1 MHVVDGHRVVVVNC
15 GDQPFPLSS
24 DKLERIE
31 AARGVSSFGRA
42 GRCLASSAC
51 LAPSTTT
58 IWEVMVVDRAE
69 GDECLILSSDGLWD
83 VVSNETTCEVAL
95 VYL

>member
-1 MHVVDGHRVVVVNC
+1 MDVVDGHHIVVVNC

-42 GRCLASSAC
+42 GRCLASLTA
-51 LAPSTTT
+51 T
-58 IWEVMVVDRAE
+58 IWEVTVVDRAE
-69 GDECLILSSDGLWD
+69 GDECLILSSNGLWD
-83 VVSNETTCEVAL
+83 VVSNETTREVAL